1 MADALPLPTAA
12 DTARESFSALLGA
25 GAEPGSF
32 VGGAL
37 AAGQGEA
44 ITLSDPATG
53 AELAR
58 YRDAGA
64 VLVDEAARI
73 AADAQRQ
80 WMTLPAA
87 LRGRKLWAWGEAV
100 EAAAPA
106 LARLESAT
114 SGKPIRDCAA
124 EVSRV
129 AEMLR
134 YWAGWTDKI
143 LGEVIPVPS
152 GHLVYTRPEPLGVVL
167 AITPWNAPLFTAG
180 WNLAPALACGNAV
193 LLKPSEVTPLSS
205 LAFAKLAEAAGL
217 PRGLVQVIAGLG
229 PSTGAAAVAHAL
241 VAKVTFVGSPEG
253 GAVVAGLAARHAKGC
268 VLELGG
274 KSANIVFADAD
285 LDRAVRGA
293 QAAIFAGCGQS
304 CVAGSRLLVA
314 RAIHDRFVADV
325 AAGAE
330 RIRVGLP
337 LDPATEMGP
346 IATERQYAR
355 VTGLVAEGLASG
367 ARLATG
373 GAAPENLPPRG
384 NWLAPTLLAG
394 IDNSS
399 RAAQEEIFGPVLVT
413 VPFDDEADA
422 VRLANATRF
431 GLAAAVWTRDV
442 SRAHRMAG
450 AVRAGTFWVNG
461 YRSIHVSVPFGG
473 FGASGHG
480 RSSGTAA
487 IGEYTAPKAVW
498 VDSAEAP
505 AMGFGYGP
513 APA

>member
-1 MADALPLPTAA
+1 MDEALPLPTAL
-12 DTARESFSALLGA
+12 DTAREVLAALLGQ

-32 VGGAL
+32 IAGAL
-37 AAGQGEA
+37 TAGQGEP
-44 ITLSDPATG
+44 IILRDPATG
-53 AELAR
+53 AQLLR

-64 VLVDEAARI
+64 VLVDEAARV
-73 AADAQRQ
+73 AAGAQRA
-80 WMTLPAA
+80 WTKLSAA
-87 LRGRKLWAWGEAV
+87 ERGRRLWAWGEAIDG
-100 EAAAPA
+100 AAPA
-106 LARLESAT
+106 LARMESAT
-114 SGKPIRDCAA
+114 SGKPIRDCAV
-124 EVSRV
+124 EVARV

-180 WNLAPALACGNAV
+180 WNVAPAIACGNAV

-229 PSTGAAAVAHAL
+229 PTTGAAAVAHDL

-253 GAVVAGLAARHAKGC
+253 GAAVAGLAARHAKGC

-274 KSANIVFADAD
+274 KSANIVFADAN

-314 RAIHDRFVADV
+314 REIHDRFVADV
-325 AAGAE
+325 AAGAA

-373 GAAPENLPPRG
+373 GVAPENLPPGG

-394 IDNSS
+394 IENAS

-413 VPFDDEADA
+413 MPFDDEADA

-442 SRAHRMAG
+442 GRAHRMA
-450 AVRAGTFWVNG
+450 ASVRAGTFWVNG

-480 RSSGTAA
+480 RSSGAVV

-498 VDSAEAP
+498 VETNEAP

-513 APA
+513 G